1 MSDDTTKT
9 GTQDRARISLTE
21 DYEVRDW
28 MASLGVD
35 ENTLRNAVQAV
46 GDRADKVRDHLTGG
60 TERPSAR

>member
-9 GTQDRARISLTE
+9 GVQDRARISLTE

-28 MASLGVD
+28 TQALRVD

-46 GDRADKVRDHLTGG
+46 GDRADDVRDYLKTK
-60 TERPSAR
+60 

>member
-9 GTQDRARISLTE
+9 GAQDRARISLTE

-28 MASLGVD
+28 TESLGVD

-46 GDRADKVRDHLTGG
+46 GDRADDVRDYLKNK
-60 TERPSAR
+60 